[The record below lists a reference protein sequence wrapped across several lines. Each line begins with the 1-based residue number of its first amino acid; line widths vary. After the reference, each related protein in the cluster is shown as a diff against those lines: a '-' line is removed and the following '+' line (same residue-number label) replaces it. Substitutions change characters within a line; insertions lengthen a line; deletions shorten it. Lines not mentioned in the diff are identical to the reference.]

1 MFFRGRLCEERHV
14 ARAVVEQPRAPRVGR
29 VARQHVVAHERAVG
43 RRREAVGVAV
53 QDRARDPAVGVA

>member
-1 MFFRGRLCEERHV
+1 
-14 ARAVVEQPRAPRVGR
+14 
-29 VARQHVVAHERAVG
+29 VVAHERAVG